1 MARVEIK
8 MIEKFTFE
16 TLIKIRITDVN
27 HAHHVGNDTL
37 VTLMNEARTRFFI
50 HSKLSESNIGSLI
63 ITDLA
68 VSYKSQSFYGDELKF
83 EMDASE
89 FNKYGC
95 NIFYRVTN
103 AKTGNIVMLAK
114 NGIVFFDYTK
124 NKVTKVPESFSSL
137 FA

>member
-1 MARVEIK
+1 MARGEIK
-8 MIEKFTFE
+8 MVEKFSFE

-27 HAHHVGNDTL
+27 NAHHVGNDTL
-37 VTLMNEARTRFFI
+37 VTLINEARMRFFI
-50 HSKLSESNIGSLI
+50 NSGLSESDKGDLMIA
-63 ITDLA
+63 DLA
-68 VSYKSQSFYGDELKF
+68 VSYKSQSFYGDKLKF
-83 EMDASE
+83 EMGAGE

-95 NIFYRVTN
+95 DLFYRVTN
-103 AKTGNIVMLAK
+103 AKNGNIVILAK